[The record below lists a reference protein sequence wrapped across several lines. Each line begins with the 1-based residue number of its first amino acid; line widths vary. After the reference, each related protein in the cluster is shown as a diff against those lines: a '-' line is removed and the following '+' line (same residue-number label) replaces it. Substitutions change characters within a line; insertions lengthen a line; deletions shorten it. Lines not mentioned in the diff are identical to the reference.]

1 MSYPEINASEVALE
15 ASVSQERAASVL
27 AASWK
32 LAENFTGQT
41 FDGVAVGPHVTEA
54 VRCLALYQLI
64 HSAARREFRTI
75 TAADSTLTRE
85 TLGPLF
91 RMSGAGILL
100 ASEVKWKVGTD
111 VAVQEEN

>member
-1 MSYPEINASEVALE
+1 MTYPTISAAEVALE
-15 ASVSQERAASVL
+15 AGVASERAVAVI

-32 LAENFTGQT
+32 LAENFTGRDFQT
-41 FDGVAVGPHVTEA
+41 EEAGAHVVEA

-85 TLGPLF
+85 ALGPLF
-91 RMSGAGILL
+91 RQSGAGILL
-100 ASEVKWKVGTD
+100 ASDVKWEVATD
-111 VAVQEEN
+111 VALDEES